1 MPRDGRF
8 VAMKASVMT
17 LLLTLTLANCLP
29 PRVGETL
36 LPLGFSPPH
45 SGGGVN
51 SLLPWLHFGNKPI
64 IMGILHHFR
73 MEDIQSQMPAAL
85 PPLPKLRPRPGHLV
99 AVGHVMTNRPITET
113 SVATIEETG
122 STVSK
127 LLMKSEFSRF
137 RQLQVRSPE

>member
-1 MPRDGRF
+1 MG
-8 VAMKASVMT
+8 ASRRGSYGNDIT
-17 LLLTLTLANCLP
+17 
-29 PRVGETL
+29 
-36 LPLGFSPPH
+36 PH
-45 SGGGVN
+45 SHSSKLFTPSCRGNPLALGVFPSTLGGGGGN
-51 SLLPWLHFGNKPI
+51 SLLPII
-64 IMGILHHFR
+64 IMGILHHYR
-73 MEDIQSQMPAAL
+73 MEDIQSLMPAAL

-137 RQLQVRSPE
+137 RELQVRSPE